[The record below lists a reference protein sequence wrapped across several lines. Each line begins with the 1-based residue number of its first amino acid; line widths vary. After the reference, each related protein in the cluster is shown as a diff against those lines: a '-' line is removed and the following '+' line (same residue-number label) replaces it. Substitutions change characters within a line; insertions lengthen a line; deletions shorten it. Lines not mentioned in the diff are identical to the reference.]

1 MNPIKDIMALKSG
14 ETLEVTVRLQDGS
27 TRKLTAH
34 RPDESEF
41 VRFHSDKLPKVPWE
55 HAYHGQRKGLETAKK
70 QPQDSLYMPRYI
82 AAAMAATLLLPGVT
96 EEECRRIGKEW
107 RDAYLHEMSI
117 PELLQALLGDLPA
130 DGDDKG
136 E

>member
-27 TRKLTAH
+27 THKIVAH

-41 VRFHSDKLPKVPWE
+41 VRFHSDKLSKSLWE
-55 HAYHGQRKGLETAKK
+55 YVYHGQRKGLESTKK
-70 QPQDSLYMPRYI
+70 QSPGSLYMPRYI
-82 AAAMAATLLLPGVT
+82 NAAVAATLLLSGVP
-96 EEECRRIGKEW
+96 EEECERIGKEW

-117 PELLQALLGDLPA
+117 WELMQALQGTLPA
-130 DGDDKG
+130 DDD
-136 E
+136 EE

>member
-41 VRFHSDKLPKVPWE
+41 VRFHSDKLLKILWE
-55 HAYHGQRKGLETAKK
+55 RAYQGQRMGLETAKE
-70 QPQDSLYMPRYI
+70 QSQDSLYMPRYI
-82 AAAMAATLLLPGVT
+82 NAAVAATLLLSGAT

-107 RDAYLHEMSI
+107 CDAYLHEMSI
-117 PELLQALLGDLPA
+117 PELLPMAM
-130 DGDDKG
+130 KSK
-136 E
+136 EECHERNC